1 MVNLMIVGGNKKG
14 KTSLMRRLCKDG
26 TKAPGAMDEITICNW
41 EFLSDPSVAA
51 VNFRIWDFPSQV

>member
-26 TKAPGAMDEITICNW
+26 TKAPGATDEITICNW
-41 EFLSDPSVAA
+41 EFLSDPSATP